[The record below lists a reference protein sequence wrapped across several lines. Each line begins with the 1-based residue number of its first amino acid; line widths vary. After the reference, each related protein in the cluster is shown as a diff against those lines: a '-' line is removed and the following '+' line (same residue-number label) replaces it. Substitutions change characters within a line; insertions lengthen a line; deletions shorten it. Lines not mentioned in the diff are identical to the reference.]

1 MATSFV
7 RRGISL
13 YKTMSE
19 ETRVYYRNVLG
30 IDGNSKVI
38 DVENALAK
46 FERMKNNFN
55 DLITEMEDELEIL
68 KKK

>member
-1 MATSFV
+1 MTTSFV

-46 FERMKNNFN
+46 FERMRNNFN